1 MLQLIKVLFFNLIF
15 YFSILFFGLV
25 FMPFLISRKLSVL
38 VVQVWAKTI
47 IYSLK
52 NIINIEIKFNNSFIK
67 EEGMIIAAN
76 HKSAFDTIYFLTVF
90 DKVVYVVKNELKY
103 IPVYGWYA
111 MRIGN
116 IFLNRS
122 KKIES
127 IKKLSKNINELM
139 QNGYKII
146 IFPEG
151 SRQKVNQIGE
161 IKPGIFL
168 LQSITK
174 KPIFPVYINSGKT
187 WPKNSLKIKKNNIE
201 IIALKPI
208 PYGFSKNRVKN
219 ILKKNFIKNDK
230 GRSTK

>member
-1 MLQLIKVLFFNLIF
+1 
-15 YFSILFFGLV
+15 
-25 FMPFLISRKLSVL
+25 
-38 VVQVWAKTI
+38 
-47 IYSLK
+47 
-52 NIINIEIKFNNSFIK
+52 
-67 EEGMIIAAN
+67 
-76 HKSAFDTIYFLTVF
+76 
-90 DKVVYVVKNELKY
+90 
-103 IPVYGWYA
+103 

-127 IKKLSKNINELM
+127 IKKLLKNINELM

-174 KPIFPVYINSGKT
+174 KPILPVYINSGKT

-208 PYGFSKNRVKN
+208 RYGFSKNRVKN